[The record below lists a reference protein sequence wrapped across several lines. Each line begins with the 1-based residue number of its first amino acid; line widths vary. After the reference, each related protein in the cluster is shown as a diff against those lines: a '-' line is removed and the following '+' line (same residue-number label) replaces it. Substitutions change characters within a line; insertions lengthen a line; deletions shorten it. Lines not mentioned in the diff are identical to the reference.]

1 MATRTPIF
9 FASAAEFR
17 DWLDQHAATATEV
30 VVGFH
35 KRATGEPS
43 LAWPESVDEALCH
56 GWIDGVRTR
65 IDDKR
70 YKIRFTP
77 RKAVSIWSAV
87 NIGRAEALIQE
98 GRMKP
103 AGLAAFERRQEERSR
118 VYAFEQPKEL
128 VELTPAHEVV
138 FMRHPAAWAFFQQQ
152 PDGYRRTSIWHI
164 LSAKKPETQLARL
177 NKLIEASARG
187 ERL

>member
-1 MATRTPIF
+1 MAARTPIF
-9 FASAAEFR
+9 FATAADFR
-17 DWLDQHAATATEV
+17 DWLDQHADTATDV

-35 KRATGEPS
+35 KRGTGTPS
-43 LAWPESVDEALCH
+43 IDWPESVDEALCH

-65 IDDKR
+65 IDDKT

-103 AGLAAFERRQEERSR
+103 AGQAAFERRQEEKSR
-118 VYAFEQPKEL
+118 VYSFEQPKEL
-128 VELTPAHEVV
+128 VELSPAHEVV
-138 FMRHPAAWAFFQQQ
+138 FLRHPEAWAFFQAQADSYQ
-152 PDGYRRTSIWHI
+152 RTAIWHI
-164 LSAKKPETQLARL
+164 LSAKKAETQLVRL
-177 NKLIEASARG
+177 QKLIEASARG

>member
-1 MATRTPIF
+1 MAARTPIF
-9 FASAAEFR
+9 FATPADFR
-17 DWLDQHAATATEV
+17 DWLDQHAATASEL

-35 KRATGEPS
+35 KRATGAPS
-43 LAWPESVDEALCH
+43 IDWPESVDEALCH
-56 GWIDGVRTR
+56 GWIDCVRTR
-65 IDDKR
+65 IDDKT

-77 RKAVSIWSAV
+77 RRAGSIWSAV
-87 NIGRAEALIQE
+87 NIGRVEALLAQ

-103 AGLAAFERRQEERSR
+103 AGLAAFEARLEHKSR
-118 VYAFEQPKEL
+118 VYSFEQPKEL
-128 VELTPAHEVV
+128 VELTPSHEVI
-138 FMRHPAAWAFFQQQ
+138 FMRHADAWAFFQKQ

-177 NKLIEASARG
+177 DRLIEASARG

>member
-1 MATRTPIF
+1 MAARTPIF

-17 DWLDQHAATATEV
+17 AWLDEHAATATEV

-35 KRATGEPS
+35 KRATGTPS
-43 LAWPESVDEALCH
+43 IDWPESVDEALCH

-87 NIGRAEALIQE
+87 NIARAEALIQE

-118 VYAFEQPKEL
+118 VYSFEQPKEL
-128 VELTPAHEVV
+128 VELSPAHEVI
-138 FMRHPAAWAFFQQQ
+138 FMRDAQAWAFFQAQ
-152 PDGYRRTSIWHI
+152 PDGYRRTSVWHI

>member
-9 FASAAEFR
+9 FASPEAFR
-17 DWLDQHAATATEV
+17 AWLDEHAATATEV
-30 VVGFH
+30 LVGFH

-43 LAWPESVDEALCH
+43 MAWPESVDEALCH

-77 RKAVSIWSAV
+77 RKTVSIWSAV

-103 AGLAAFERRQEERSR
+103 SGLAAFERRQEERSR

-128 VELTPAHEVV
+128 VELSPSHEVI
-138 FMRHPAAWAFFQQQ
+138 FMRNAQAWAFFQAQ

-164 LSAKKPETQLARL
+164 LSAKKLETQLARL
-177 NKLIEASARG
+177 DRLIEASARG

>member
-1 MATRTPIF
+1 MAARTPTF
-9 FASAAEFR
+9 FATAADFR
-17 DWLDQHAATATEV
+17 AWLDEHAATATEL

-35 KRATGEPS
+35 KRATGAPS
-43 LAWPESVDEALCH
+43 IDWPESVDEALCH

-65 IDDKR
+65 IDDKT

-77 RKAVSIWSAV
+77 RKAGSIWSAV
-87 NIGRAEALIQE
+87 NIGRAEALIKD

-103 AGLAAFERRQEERSR
+103 AGAAAFERRLEHKSR

-128 VELTPAHEVV
+128 VELSPAHEVI
-138 FMRHPAAWAFFQQQ
+138 FMRHAEAWRFFQQQ
-152 PDGYRRTSIWHI
+152 PDGYRRTVVWHI
-164 LSAKKPETQLARL
+164 LSAKKAETQLSRL
-177 NKLIEASARG
+177 DKLIEASARG